1 MTHSSSSE
9 ALGPSDS
16 SDSGSDRAGLARSD
30 AAGSDSAGT
39 GTGERR
45 AADGDETPR
54 EAADITPDRVVTPRE
69 REIGDAIEEDED
81 TDLGWIDEAR
91 SDESPDEDLPGEDRP
106 GEDEPDDDK
115 PGDPRRHG
123 DKPVAA
129 AAV

>member
-30 AAGSDSAGT
+30 AAGSDSA

-81 TDLGWIDEAR
+81 TDLGLIDEAR